1 MGEIDLVCRDCEQSF
16 RVVTR
21 VTGAGIKERQKQ
33 CPACGSRNVRQTF
46 ASYLRNGP
54 LSNPTCGSGLTSYG

>member
-1 MGEIDLVCRDCEQSF
+1 MAEVDLVCRDCKHAF

-21 VTGAGIKERQKQ
+21 TSGGVKERQKQ
-33 CPACGSRNVRQTF
+33 CPACGSRAVRQTM

-54 LSNPTCGSGLTSYG
+54 LSSPDCGAPRTSYG

>member
-1 MGEIDLVCRDCEQSF
+1 MAEVDLVCRDCDHAF

-21 VTGAGIKERQKQ
+21 VTGVGVKERQKQ
-33 CPACGSRNVRQTF
+33 CPACGSHSVRQTF

-54 LSNPTCGSGLTSYG
+54 LSSPACGSGRTSYG